1 MANPQPTTAK
11 VNILLDAAAYKNK
24 FVTLVTVTNITVTL
38 STSTSYLYLF
48 FSPSFLE
55 GGLLRGKLWQDVG

>member
-1 MANPQPTTAK
+1 MVDGNF
-11 VNILLDAAAYKNK
+11 LG
-24 FVTLVTVTNITVTL
+24 VTLVTVTNITVTL

-55 GGLLRGKLWQDVG
+55 GGLLRGKLWPDVG